1 MNNSNND
8 DNDDDDDDDDV
19 MRVISLLMIS
29 DKTSEFCLFVQMI
42 KTRTSRVDD
51 VAQFVRSVSVV
62 TISYSHYFVQIII
75 TTS

>member
-1 MNNSNND
+1 MNNNNNAG
-8 DNDDDDDDDDV
+8 NDDDDDGDV

-51 VAQFVRSVSVV
+51 VAQFVRSVSV
-62 TISYSHYFVQIII
+62 SRDN
-75 TTS
+75 